1 MRRLRII
8 LYILL
13 LISSPIAAKGLRLF
27 SYPADSAANTGIAV
41 IVCPGG
47 SYCWHDMEHEGIAV
61 IAINIIIISD
71 YFFFDFFFL
80 YYLWFSI

>member
-13 LISSPIAAKGLRLF
+13 LVSSPIAAKGLRLF
-27 SYPADSAANTGIAV
+27 SYPADSATNTGIAV

-47 SYCWHDMEHEGIAV
+47 SYCWHDMEHEGREVAQWLQS
-61 IAINIIIISD
+61 NGTMR
-71 YFFFDFFFL
+71 L
-80 YYLWFSI
+80 YCSTA